1 MVFIRQHS
9 KPTTLTTQKK
19 EVVMK
24 NGIKPL
30 SVADISKKSNMS
42 VGEVT
47 AFLDLLKRSMEPFSK
62 RISIVENGI
71 TRYYAVERRG
81 VGILK
86 TEHGKFWQY
95 NFAIDDQWEKYSVV
109 VKAELDKNLLI
120 PVFNNKD
127 QLVLR
132 TDSGCET
139 GQVFGDLTCE
149 CHDQLH
155 LVLKTLEKI
164 GEGMLINIPRQD
176 GRGMGL
182 TFKLATLWIQ
192 DVLGVNTV
200 ESATLLAPGGVI
212 DVRTYSGIIC
222 ILKFFGIPE
231 TCKINLATNNPEKA
245 EVFSENG
252 YTVMDYTPIV
262 VETNEHTDPP
272 QGKTGAPWTQ
282 GAYQKRRKR

>member
-1 MVFIRQHS
+1 
-9 KPTTLTTQKK
+9 
-19 EVVMK
+19 MK
-24 NGIKPL
+24 NGIKPPSL
-30 SVADISKKSNMS
+30 ADICEKSKMPAE
-42 VGEVT
+42 EVS
-47 AFLDLLKRSMEPFSK
+47 AFLELLKHSMEPFSK
-62 RISIVENGI
+62 RISVNEDGVN
-71 TRYYAVERRG
+71 RYYAVERRG
-81 VGILK
+81 IGILK

-95 NFAIDDQWEKYSVV
+95 NFAIDDQWEKYSVI

-120 PVFNNKD
+120 PVFKNKD

-155 LVLKTLEKI
+155 LALKTIEEV

-200 ESATLLAPGGVI
+200 ESASLLAPGGVI
-212 DVRTYSGIIC
+212 DIRTYSGVIC
-222 ILKFFGIPE
+222 ILKFFGIPT
-231 TCKINLATNNPEKA
+231 TCQINLATNNPKKA
-245 EVFSENG
+245 EVFAENG
-252 YTVMDYTPIV
+252 YTVADYTPIV
-262 VETNEHTDPP
+262 IEPNEYTEAHLRAKQDHL
-272 QGKTGAPWTQ
+272 GHKGLIKK
-282 GAYQKRRKR
+282 GDENESE

>member
-1 MVFIRQHS
+1 
-9 KPTTLTTQKK
+9 
-19 EVVMK
+19 MK
-24 NGIKPL
+24 TGIKPP
-30 SVADISKKSNMS
+30 SITDICKKANMS
-42 VGEVT
+42 VGDVN

-62 RISIVENGI
+62 RFSVIENGT

-81 VGILK
+81 IGILK
-86 TEHGKFWQY
+86 TEHSKFWQY
-95 NFAIDDQWEKYSVV
+95 NFAIDDQWGKYSVI
-109 VKAELDKNLLI
+109 VKAELDKSLLI
-120 PVFNNKD
+120 PVFKNKD

-155 LVLKTLEKI
+155 LALKTLEKV

-212 DVRTYSGIIC
+212 DIRTYSGVIC
-222 ILKFFGIPE
+222 ILKFFGIPK
-231 TCKINLATNNPEKA
+231 TCRINLATNNPEKA
-245 EVFSENG
+245 KVFVENG
-252 YTVMDYTPIV
+252 YAVADYIPIV
-262 VETNEHTDPP
+262 IEPNQHTEVHLRAKQDHL
-272 QGKTGAPWTQ
+272 GHKGLVK
-282 GAYQKRRKR
+282 KRRPK

>member
-1 MVFIRQHS
+1 
-9 KPTTLTTQKK
+9 
-19 EVVMK
+19 MK
-24 NGIKPL
+24 TGIKPP
-30 SVADISKKSNMS
+30 SVTDICKKANMS
-42 VGEVT
+42 VEEVN
-47 AFLDLLKRSMEPFSK
+47 AFFDLLKRSMEPFSK
-62 RISIVENGI
+62 RISVIENG
-71 TRYYAVERRG
+71 TMRYYAVERRG
-81 VGILK
+81 IGILK

-95 NFAIDDQWEKYSVV
+95 SFAIDDQWEKYSVI

-120 PVFNNKD
+120 PMFNNKD

-155 LVLKTLEKI
+155 LALKTLEEI

-212 DVRTYSGIIC
+212 DTRTYSGVIC
-222 ILKFFGIPE
+222 ILKFFGISKA
-231 TCKINLATNNPEKA
+231 CRINLATNNPDKA
-245 EVFSENG
+245 EVFAENG
-252 YTVMDYTPIV
+252 YTVAGYTPIV
-262 VETNEHTDPP
+262 INPNEHTETHLQAKQDYL
-272 QGKTGAPWTQ
+272 GHKGLIK
-282 GAYQKRRKR
+282 KRRQK